1 MSPSPIFPADRAQL
15 KAFSPVLDIACA
27 DTRSAYEKVKS
38 GRVPPAVSDVAGA
51 PYRACS
57 IDSLKSVVD
66 GDCKSLFDDLM
77 YCNGKYEYDYGKKC
91 HSIRR
96 SLLEC
101 AVKNKIGELG
111 KNYAM

>member
-1 MSPSPIFPADRAQL
+1 MSRVLRCVSCVKRVNVFGGMSIL
-15 KAFSPVLDIACA
+15 KLTESEFSFLQ
-27 DTRSAYEKVKS
+27 
-38 GRVPPAVSDVAGA
+38 
-51 PYRACS
+51 YRACS